1 MIGITLVED
10 LAVVVLTILMPVLV
24 NLNPHHLLGVAKA
37 IGMAALILMPIGF
50 LILLAT
56 CLGTAALAEAVGLF
70 SRTRGS
76 RRGTNGERLSVRRSR
91 ACSDAAAAQ
100 RVRRLVLCDGWVLI
114 NPRNVLDSPGFLLA
128 ILLLVIVGKFIVW
141 TVVVKLF

>member
-50 LILLAT
+50 LAHYLVPRMLARIARADDKELFLLILLAT
-56 CLGTAALAEAVGLF
+56 CLGTAALAEAVGLSLALEAF
-70 SRTRGS
+70 AAGLMVSAS
-76 RRGTNGERLSVRRSR
+76 PFADR
-91 ACSDAAAAQ
+91 ALAQMLPLRDAFVALFF
-100 RVRRLVLCDGWVLI
+100 V
-114 NPRNVLDSPGFLLA
+114 
-128 ILLLVIVGKFIVW
+128 
-141 TVVVKLF
+141 TVEC